1 MVQGTGQVEFEDQL
15 SGLVEGVVGI
25 FDFALFDELAV
36 EVTALVANTAW
47 DVHGKDT
54 PLDGNN
60 ALKIDESMF
69 VHTIDNSL
77 SFLTH
82 SPLFLT

>member
-1 MVQGTGQVEFEDQL
+1 MLATAATATTDERAVSALVFEFEDQL

-36 EVTALVANTAW
+36 EVTALVANTTW

-60 ALKIDESMF
+60 ALKIDESM
-69 VHTIDNSL
+69 NR
-77 SFLTH
+77 
-82 SPLFLT
+82 